1 MYFIELL
8 CFCLRIDLVMFL
20 HRGLISPAKE
30 KKEEKKSKLV
40 RKFTRNKTEKYQP
53 APARAP
59 GLAGLME
66 TMRTQLEVSAFLT
79 CAHRMG
85 FSSASQILQ

>member
-1 MYFIELL
+1 ML
-8 CFCLRIDLVMFL
+8 L

-66 TMRTQLEVSAFLT
+66 TMRTQLEVRAFLYIGT
-79 CAHRMG
+79 
-85 FSSASQILQ
+85 